1 MPSWGYDH
9 EKTQVAAGANTV
21 AGLKAGFQPFEK
33 ANVLS
38 SKRNVIATNKGWMRR
53 TIKNNRQG
61 GGTRIIDEPLV
72 PANPGI
78 ADGYAN
84 TAHLGFADVSQIYM
98 DSTSVSPGAT
108 EINVVFNEP
117 VSYTGAGGQLR
128 LTLANTASGNNKKIA
143 LATRTNSN
151 TGIINANNTVKFS
164 VTFVAGD
171 AGTYKVLAA
180 SNTIVN
186 ATSTAANLNSLNTL
200 VSANLVVTGAVSNT
214 LGTITVSAS

>member
-84 TAHLGFADVSQIYM
+84 TAHLGFADIAQIYM
-98 DSTSVSPGAT
+98 DDTSVSPGAA

-143 LATRTNSN
+143 LATRSNSN
-151 TGIINANNTVKFS
+151 TGIINANNTVKFA

-171 AGTYKVLAA
+171 AGSYKVLAA

-186 ATSTAANLNSLNTL
+186 ATSTVANLNSLNTL
-200 VSANLVVTGAVSNT
+200 VSAIL
-214 LGTITVSAS
+214 L